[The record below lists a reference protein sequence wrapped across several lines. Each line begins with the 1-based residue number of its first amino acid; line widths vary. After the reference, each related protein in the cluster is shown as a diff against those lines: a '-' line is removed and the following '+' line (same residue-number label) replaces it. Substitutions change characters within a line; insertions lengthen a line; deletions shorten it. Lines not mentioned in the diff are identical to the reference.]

1 MREKLLF
8 IAKVSG
14 YSLGLFIL
22 WHPISKV
29 YRFFLDLG
37 LSHYV
42 LSEKFFYVKSLTL
55 IPFIS
60 LVLATP
66 NIKVLKK
73 AGIIGIGVI
82 VFLFIDFFAVKSGME
97 NVQRNPTAFITYRI
111 IKIFLPFLLWI
122 IFCYPYLGDLFSPRM
137 KEASASYYT
146 CPICEAEHANIINH
160 IREVHGENSF
170 KIKKVKRFIAEN
182 PQLSS

>member
-8 IAKVSG
+8 IIKVIG

-29 YRFFLDLG
+29 YGFFLDLG
-37 LSHYV
+37 LSHYM
-42 LSEKFFYVKSLTL
+42 LSEKFPYIKSLTL

-60 LVLATP
+60 LVIATP
-66 NIKVLKK
+66 KIRILKK
-73 AGIIGIGVI
+73 AGIISIGVAI
-82 VFLFIDFFAVKSGME
+82 FLVIDIFAVKSGME

-122 IFCYPYLGDLFSPRM
+122 ITSYPYLGGFFNSRI
-137 KEASASYYT
+137 KEASNSYYP
-146 CPICEAEHANIINH
+146 CPICDAEHANIINH
-160 IREVHGENSF
+160 IREVHGEKSF
-170 KIKKVKRFIAEN
+170 KIKRVKKFISEN
-182 PQLSS
+182 PHLS

>member
-37 LSHYV
+37 LSNYM

-66 NIKVLKK
+66 NIKIVKK
-73 AGIIGIGVI
+73 AGIISSGVI
-82 VFLFIDFFAVKSGME
+82 VFLLIDFLAVKLGMDS
-97 NVQRNPTAFITYRI
+97 VHRNPTAFITYRI
-111 IKIFLPFLLWI
+111 VKIFLPFLLWI
-122 IFCYPYLGDLFSPRM
+122 ITCYPYLGDIFNPQV
-137 KEASASYYT
+137 KEPSVNYYS
-146 CPICEAEHANIINH
+146 CPICEAEHANVINH
-160 IREVHGENSF
+160 IREVHGEKSF
-170 KIKKVKRFIAEN
+170 KIKKVKRFISEN
-182 PQLSS
+182 PHLSV